1 MRILHVASFLGNIGD
16 NFNHYGTRKLL
27 EKKFGKIDWV
37 EIEIRETF
45 RKNFSFDKSFA
56 KYCNEFDAVIFG
68 GGNFFELWVDKSV
81 NNTSA
86 DIALEVIDLIR
97 VPFYFYAL
105 GVDPGMGISKK
116 GIIKFIKWISYVKQK
131 SNFYL
136 SCRNDGAIKI
146 LKEIFPEKF
155 HLNFQ
160 QLMDGGFLVD
170 KDKLI
175 NKYNSNDYKY
185 IGINIAGV
193 KFAG

>member
-16 NFNHYGTRKLL
+16 NFNHYGTRKFL
-27 EKKFGKIDWV
+27 ENKFGKIDWI

-105 GVDPGMGISKK
+105 GVDPGMGISDFV
-116 GIIKFIKWISYVKQK
+116 I
-131 SNFYL
+131 
-136 SCRNDGAIKI
+136 
-146 LKEIFPEKF
+146 E
-155 HLNFQ
+155 
-160 QLMDGGFLVD
+160 GGRSV
-170 KDKLI
+170 
-175 NKYNSNDYKY
+175 
-185 IGINIAGV
+185 
-193 KFAG
+193 